1 LKDATVIDVTKH
13 GVTPDL
19 PDCLPALQALLAT
32 LLPGKQALLYFP
44 ALGLPYRLG
53 STLDL
58 SVFRYLRLQGDGACA
73 GESGEAVPHC
83 FGTAISGNFAGDLIR
98 YADPSSSSLKCDI
111 ADVYLQNGKGDC
123 LHLEGTMGSTVQR
136 CRFDA
141 RGIGFNSP
149 KGFELAVRD
158 CGFYGPGAVAA
169 PNSIGLQLDGN
180 NFTLNNLYVEGW
192 GEGARLCGMSGLVLG
207 LRAEVNAIA
216 LRLGI
221 NPAGA
226 KEILGRVG
234 LSALSLEANDIGIIL
249 ASLQAC
255 TVQEAHIMGTTNAPS
270 GQSQIGIVDR
280 GSSSECIYGPI
291 STSGNGFDVAAVV
304 IEASDAMKKAT
315 KPVLTNKWSLVT
327 AANALGKPAWQI
339 DPVAKAF
346 TDFDL
351 CNQP

>member
-1 LKDATVIDVTKH
+1 LHFSEGDLVVINVTTR

-19 PDCLPALQALLAT
+19 PDCLPKLQELLAT
-32 LLPGKQALLYFP
+32 LLPGKQAILYFP

-58 SVFRYLRLQGDGACA
+58 SAFRYLRLQGDGACA
-73 GESGEAVPHC
+73 GG
-83 FGTAISGNFAGDLIR
+83 FGTSISGNFPGPLIR
-98 YADPSSSSLKCDI
+98 YADPEFSSLKTDI
-111 ADVYLQNGKGDC
+111 ADIYFQNSKGDGV
-123 LHLEGTMGSTVQR
+123 HIEGTMGSTFQR
-136 CRFDA
+136 CRVDA
-141 RGIGFNSP
+141 FGIGFNSP
-149 KGFELAVRD
+149 NGFELAVRD

-180 NFTLNNLYVEGW
+180 NFTLNNLYIVGW
-192 GEGARLCGMSGLVLG
+192 SEGARLCGMGGIVAG

-221 NPAGA
+221 SPAGA
-226 KEILGRVG
+226 KEILGRV
-234 LSALSLEANDIGIIL
+234 LLTALSLEANDIGIIS

-255 TVQEAHIMGTTNAPS
+255 TIQEAHIMGTTNAPS

-291 STSGNGFDVAAVV
+291 STSGNGFNVAAVV
-304 IEASDAMKKAT
+304 LEASDAMRKAT
-315 KPVLTNKWSLVT
+315 PPIETNKWQWVT
-327 AANALGKPAWQI
+327 AENALGKPPWQI
-339 DPVAKAF
+339 DPVAKLF
-346 TDFDL
+346 TEFDH